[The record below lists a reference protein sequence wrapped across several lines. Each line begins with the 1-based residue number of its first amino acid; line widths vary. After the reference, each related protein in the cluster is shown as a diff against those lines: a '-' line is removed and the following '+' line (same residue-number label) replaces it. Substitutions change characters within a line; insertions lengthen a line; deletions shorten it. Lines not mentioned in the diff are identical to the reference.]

1 MKGQILDF
9 SVQTNSGVI
18 SGEDGKRYPF
28 SGAEW
33 KDNKAPAR
41 GMAADFDVDASQNA
55 VQIYVSQAQGFS
67 QFTQNVE
74 SQLQGVIKDHDAKD
88 EEAYG
93 MVDWFIKCLKNYA
106 NFSGRA
112 RRKEYWFFVLSQFI
126 LLIIASILDSILFSG
141 PSLFYAIIALG
152 LFIPGL
158 AAAVR
163 RMHDTGRSGWLL
175 LICLIPLVGLLVIY
189 WLASDT
195 NPESNQWGKPA
206 K

>member
-41 GMAADFDVDASQNA
+41 GMTADFDVDASQNA
-55 VQIYVSQAQGFS
+55 VQIYVAQAPGFS

-74 SQLQGVIKDHDAKD
+74 NQLQGVIKDHDAKD
-88 EEAYG
+88 EEAYS

-112 RRKEYWFFVLSQFI
+112 RRKEYWFFVLGSII
-126 LLIIASILDSILFSG
+126 LGFLLGIIGGILRIGDSLGLLLNLALFV
-141 PSLFYAIIALG
+141 PSLAV
-152 LFIPGL
+152 
-158 AAAVR
+158 AAR
-163 RMHDTGRSGWLL
+163 RLHDTGRSGWWQ
-175 LICLIPLVGLLVIY
+175 LISLTIIGIIPLII